1 MADPPVNRN
10 RIYPDN
16 HFSAAVSFMVAEQF
30 SDSIQM
36 DAITRASKYGRMT
49 GEFFYS
55 QQYPGE
61 TDFLQELVI

>member
-1 MADPPVNRN
+1 
-10 RIYPDN
+10 
-16 HFSAAVSFMVAEQF
+16 MVAEQF